1 MRLIDEHT
9 GLDIIDRR
17 ECMQLLARAR
27 LGRVAVV
34 PDGVRPT
41 VLPVNY
47 VLDGDWIVFRTAPGS
62 KLTAALREG
71 HVAFEIDGADHG
83 GETGWSVVVSG
94 HAEEIQDAE
103 ELARAAQL
111 PLRPWADG
119 DKSHFV
125 RIPTTHVSGRRIVH
139 RGT

>member
-9 GLDIIDRR
+9 GLDVIDRQ
-17 ECMQLLARAR
+17 ECMQLLARGG

-47 VLDGDWIVFRTAPGS
+47 VLDGESIVFRTAAGS
-62 KLTAALREG
+62 KLTAALRNG
-71 HVAFEIDGADHG
+71 HAAFEIDGADPLGH
-83 GETGWSVVVSG
+83 TGWSVVVAG
-94 HAEEIQDAE
+94 HAEEITDPD
-103 ELARAAQL
+103 ELARAAEL

-119 DKSHFV
+119 DKPHWV
-125 RIPTTHVSGRRIVH
+125 RIPTDRVTGRRIVH
-139 RGT
+139 RA